1 MRIEIHLFL
10 QPHLRQKLLGP
21 GGDLRVEQLFL
32 CLVIRLLLCQQL
44 ACQHDVLPG
53 RILREQIEIL
63 EHKAE
68 VQPLAANFTLLLR
81 IGVGV
86 VEERFV
92 VHHDLSLVGDGQ
104 EIEAAQQR
112 RLAAAGRADDG
123 DRLALFKRKIDTL
136 EDDGVLTEA
145 FFQISDFQ
153 NRHIAASLRLE
164 IVQLL
169 LQPVKQQLQNAG
181 EEQIVN
187 AREEQRPDRAG
198 NAL

>member
-1 MRIEIHLFL
+1 MV
-10 QPHLRQKLLGP
+10 LG
-21 GGDLRVEQLFL
+21 
-32 CLVIRLLLCQQL
+32 
-44 ACQHDVLPG
+44 
-53 RILREQIEIL
+53 
-63 EHKAE
+63 
-68 VQPLAANFTLLLR
+68 
-81 IGVGV
+81 
-86 VEERFV
+86 
-92 VHHDLSLVGDGQ
+92 
-104 EIEAAQQR
+104 
-112 RLAAAGRADDG
+112 G

>member
-1 MRIEIHLFL
+1 M
-10 QPHLRQKLLGP
+10 
-21 GGDLRVEQLFL
+21 
-32 CLVIRLLLCQQL
+32 
-44 ACQHDVLPG
+44 
-53 RILREQIEIL
+53 
-63 EHKAE
+63 
-68 VQPLAANFTLLLR
+68 QPLAANFTLLLR
-81 IGVGV
+81 IGVVV

-112 RLAAAGRADDG
+112 RLAAAGADDG
-123 DRLALFKRKIDTL
+123 DRLALFKRKIDAL